1 MNYEV
6 RILSL
11 SKDIERRNHMDK
23 VMLKLNVPYIFFDA
37 LTPEDVDDAIID
49 KMFKNVDYYN
59 WNINQLAV
67 MATFLSHIE
76 LLKISYNNKKNLLII
91 EDDIDLSNNSIVNYK
106 NINFEEFDVFNLGT
120 LVSCYSYFVSW
131 EGAGKILNLL
141 DKRVI
146 TQAYDWELYKLM
158 DEITIKYAT
167 IPEWEQVNSFKSNIA
182 PNGYELK

>member
-91 EDDIDLSNNSIVNYK
+91 EDDIDLSDNSIVNYK

-158 DEITIKYAT
+158 DEITIKYAV

>member
-6 RILSL
+6 CILSL

-23 VMLKLNVPYIFFDA
+23 VMLKLNLPYIFFDA

-91 EDDIDLSNNSIVNYK
+91 EDDIDLSDNSIVNYK

-141 DKRVI
+141 DKRII

>member
-11 SKDIERRNHMDK
+11 SKDIERRKHMK
-23 VMLKLNVPYIFFDA
+23 NVMLKLNIPYIFFDA
-37 LTPEDVDDAIID
+37 LTPDDVEDTIID

-76 LLKISYNNKKNLLII
+76 LLKISYLNTKNLLII
-91 EDDIDLSNNSIVNYK
+91 EDDIDLSNNSTIDYK
-106 NINFEEFDVFNLGT
+106 NVNFKEFDVFNLGT

-141 DKRVI
+141 DKKVI

-158 DEITIKYAT
+158 DEITIKY
-167 IPEWEQVNSFKSNIA
+167 IENPEWEQVDLFKSNIA

>member
-120 LVSCYSYFVSW
+120 LVSCYSYFVSC

-158 DEITIKYAT
+158 DEITIKYAS

>member
-11 SKDIERRNHMDK
+11 SKDIERRKHMK
-23 VMLKLNVPYIFFDA
+23 NVMLKLNIPYIFFDA
-37 LTPEDVDDAIID
+37 LTPDNVEDTIID

-76 LLKISYNNKKNLLII
+76 LLKISYLNKKNLLII
-91 EDDIDLSNNSIVNYK
+91 EDDIDLSNNSTIDYK
-106 NINFEEFDVFNLGT
+106 NVNFKEFDVFNLGT

-141 DKRVI
+141 DKKVI

-158 DEITIKYAT
+158 DEITIKYIET
-167 IPEWEQVNSFKSNIA
+167 PEWEQVDLFKSNIA

>member
-11 SKDIERRNHMDK
+11 SKDIERRKHMK
-23 VMLKLNVPYIFFDA
+23 NVMLKLNIPYIFFDA
-37 LTPEDVDDAIID
+37 LTPDDVENTIID

-76 LLKISYNNKKNLLII
+76 LLKISYLNKKNLLII
-91 EDDIDLSNNSIVNYK
+91 EDDIDLSNNSTIDYK
-106 NINFEEFDVFNLGT
+106 NVNFEEFDVFNLGT

-141 DKRVI
+141 DKKII

-158 DEITIKYAT
+158 DEITIKYIET
-167 IPEWEQVNSFKSNIA
+167 PEWEQVDLFKSNIA

>member
-11 SKDIERRNHMDK
+11 SKDIERRKHMK
-23 VMLKLNVPYIFFDA
+23 NVMLKLNIPYIFFDA
-37 LTPEDVDDAIID
+37 LTPDDVEDTIID

-76 LLKISYNNKKNLLII
+76 LLKISYLNKKNLLII
-91 EDDIDLSNNSIVNYK
+91 EDDIDLSNNSTIDYK
-106 NINFEEFDVFNLGT
+106 NVNFKEFDVFNLGT

-141 DKRVI
+141 DKKVI

-158 DEITIKYAT
+158 DEITIKY
-167 IPEWEQVNSFKSNIA
+167 IENPEWEQVDLFKSNIA

>member
-11 SKDIERRNHMDK
+11 SKDIERRKHMK
-23 VMLKLNVPYIFFDA
+23 NVMLKLNIPYIFFDA
-37 LTPEDVDDAIID
+37 LTPDDVEDTIID

-76 LLKISYNNKKNLLII
+76 LLKISYLNKKNLLII
-91 EDDIDLSNNSIVNYK
+91 EDDIDLSNNSTIDYK
-106 NINFEEFDVFNLGT
+106 NVNFKEFDVFNLGT

-141 DKRVI
+141 DKKVI

-158 DEITIKYAT
+158 DEITIKYIET
-167 IPEWEQVNSFKSNIA
+167 PEWEQVASFKSNIA

>member
-91 EDDIDLSNNSIVNYK
+91 EDDIDLSDNSIVNYK

-182 PNGYELK
+182 PDGYTQK